1 MPRLQQV
8 TYLNKRKAMKHQ
20 IITLCL
26 FLGFSTI
33 LASCEKEK
41 TEYEKT
47 WDGNDFIGFNDGLF
61 ILHDNSIGY
70 YYPDSDKVFPDI
82 YKHQNGRGLGTGI
95 HTLNASAGI
104 ITAEGENKIEFVDP
118 VNFIS
123 IESIEINR
131 PRDIYNFGSY
141 KLVSFGNRVSG
152 GVALVDY
159 INRELLQ
166 TVETG
171 NEAGKI
177 YSDGNNIYVF
187 CSGKDENDSIISILK
202 TEYSNYA
209 ISLHKADS
217 MTVGIRP
224 VDFVEISINYDS
236 QHKGLA
242 ILCMGNKTVPA
253 SVIILDLTT
262 LKIQQTF
269 HFDIPDFKPE
279 GLFWIGDPYL
289 GSRILA
295 VYANSKLYQTELTN
309 PMKTTVL
316 IDKNISNFYRYDQT
330 YLAVSRDT
338 VNPVSWLYKF
348 DLQSLDLLD
357 SIAIDGNARK
367 MEGTIHNTVQDEW

>member
-1 MPRLQQV
+1 
-8 TYLNKRKAMKHQ
+8 MKHQ

-152 GVALVDY
+152 GVAMVDY

-367 MEGTIHNTVQDEW
+367 IEGTIHNTVQDEW